1 MPDKIMA
8 ILAEVTGGKSYKA
21 HKYGLDHADRPFIDY
36 GEDSII
42 WKKTAETDKSNRKYV
57 PLEVLSKTLSARE
70 EQRLTYFLDG
80 SRRVFKVD
88 DIAYTKSG
96 GRSAIYPVV
105 AGQIGVG
112 CCKRENKR
120 LIPEKFKREFVL
132 SIPDIANADGKAGF
146 FPATARKLNESPE
159 LKRLGIEFA
168 TIIPYRTAKNAEK
181 KFEDLGTACIQDRMS
196 QREKELVAE
205 LVREGKLNQDN
216 YLVKDGSLE
225 YRPTKEDKA
234 DKRKYQIFKNNYNW
248 VLGVSKN
255 FNPEVCVDINGKPN
269 PGFIADLPL
278 YHRTPVACFKNPD
291 WFGDTEFA
299 VWYIRIRDKKRTRT
313 PFDGIIKV
321 EKILVTQEEIEDGID
336 STLVN
341 QLSAY
346 LINER
351 IKMRE
356 LITASEDG
364 KKYTAS
370 EVLSSIYKF
379 DSKNTG
385 DKESHWFKVEMIG
398 INDENTD
405 LLDFT
410 QIKEYLSFVA
420 PVPYQNTF
428 LFRAEVYKH
437 AKEIGCNIDEYNIF
451 LNGEQIF
458 KKYKTIFKTSKGED
472 EVFNLAFKEIY
483 DSHNHLLA
491 WLWIGVSHF
500 KAIISKECK
509 MRGLRLRKENIQIGS
524 EDALQKLFKED
535 RGQHYFVG
543 EVFAVSKDL
552 IPNSQRDYFN
562 ENTARM
568 EFEKEMRQYFN
579 GELSKIWIIMY
590 LHLIVLN
597 K

>member
-1 MPDKIMA
+1 MKKPIGRIIATEKVPTTMDKFTFWTDSDLKLHAFDIVKVKHIDDSYSFGVIENISHITDA
-8 ILAEVTGGKSYKA
+8 QSFLTSFISSDFGDVTVDEPTLRVGMNYVEASVSY
-21 HKYGLDHADRPFIDY
+21 
-36 GEDSII
+36 
-42 WKKTAETDKSNRKYV
+42 N
-57 PLEVLSKTLSARE
+57 
-70 EQRLTYFLDG
+70 
-80 SRRVFKVD
+80 
-88 DIAYTKSG
+88 
-96 GRSAIYPVV
+96 
-105 AGQIGVG
+105 
-112 CCKRENKR
+112 NK
-120 LIPEKFKREFVL
+120 
-132 SIPDIANADGKAGF
+132 N
-146 FPATARKLNESPE
+146 
-159 LKRLGIEFA
+159 
-168 TIIPYRTAKNAEK
+168 
-181 KFEDLGTACIQDRMS
+181 
-196 QREKELVAE
+196 
-205 LVREGKLNQDN
+205 
-216 YLVKDGSLE
+216 
-225 YRPTKEDKA
+225 
-234 DKRKYQIFKNNYNW
+234 
-248 VLGVSKN
+248 
-255 FNPEVCVDINGKPN
+255 
-269 PGFIADLPL
+269 L
-278 YHRTPVACFKNPD
+278 YTPVHNNEPVYLACD
-291 WFGDTEFA
+291 A
-299 VWYIRIRDKKRTRT
+299 
-313 PFDGIIKV
+313 
-321 EKILVTQEEIEDGID
+321 
-336 STLVN
+336 
-341 QLSAY
+341 
-346 LINER
+346 

-552 IPNSQRDYFN
+552 IPNSQRDYVHLMKQFDLCMTN
-562 ENTARM
+562 FFINL
-568 EFEKEMRQYFN
+568 KE
-579 GELSKIWIIMY
+579 
-590 LHLIVLN
+590 
-597 K
+597 